1 MKRFMLSDWNK
12 TKSRKIY
19 MEPSI
24 STLTSPS
31 IPPISD
37 LTPPPPPSFTQ
48 LKHLTPTSTLH
59 EKVEALPQELTVFR
73 PKQRRSWVLGSLTKK
88 IHLDPENCKE
98 IIVTEPVKAEPV
110 EAPSVAFLHIIHHHY
125 HYNVYA
131 PNMLTP
137 VIEVD

>member
-1 MKRFMLSDWNK
+1 MLADWNK

-19 MEPSI
+19 IDPSI

-31 IPPISD
+31 MPPISD

-59 EKVEALPQELTVFR
+59 KKVEAPSQELTVFH
-73 PKQRRSWVLGSLTKK
+73 PKQRRSWVLGVTKK
-88 IHLDPENCKE
+88 IHLEPEICKE
-98 IIVTEPVKAEPV
+98 IIVTEPVKAAPV

-131 PNMLTP
+131 PNTLTP